1 MNTTVINTALNITTG
16 KTVTEMAILSA
27 GTSTLQVAKNF
38 SNTSLPVH
46 FNEVK
51 EETSRELVK
60 EGYTLITETEVIT
73 YNGSFF
79 QGINKVYSAV
89 EISRIIKNEETLL
102 VK

>member
-27 GTSTLQVAKNF
+27 GASTLQVAKNF
-38 SNTSLPVH
+38 SNNTLPVH

-51 EETSRELVK
+51 EEVSRELVK
-60 EGYTLITETEVIT
+60 EGYTLLTETEVIT

-89 EISRIIKNEETLL
+89 EVSRIIKNEETLL